1 MRSYQEDRINLMV
14 LEAAESA
21 TVPLGAGSVSIML
34 RDRGILISE
43 AGAGRILR
51 SLRERG
57 FLKKVGFKGHVPTQE
72 GIKKLTSLRTARQA
86 AETLDLLMKNSGNL
100 KGHSL
105 TDILTARKAIER
117 EAAMQAALKATPSD
131 ISRLEEIIEQQYREM
146 GRKSY
151 YADISA
157 DFHHEIIKIAR
168 MPLLRMMYE
177 FIGLSVEWQ
186 IFFIETFK
194 IYDTPLN
201 VPHENILKAIK
212 EGDPRKAADLMEE
225 HLSDVIENVKNF
237 SDNK

>member
-1 MRSYQEDRINLMV
+1 MR
-14 LEAAESA
+14 
-21 TVPLGAGSVSIML
+21 G
-34 RDRGILISE
+34 
-43 AGAGRILR
+43 
-51 SLRERG
+51 
-57 FLKKVGFKGHVPTQE
+57 
-72 GIKKLTSLRTARQA
+72 
-86 AETLDLLMKNSGNL
+86 
-100 KGHSL
+100 
-105 TDILTARKAIER
+105 
-117 EAAMQAALKATPSD
+117 
-131 ISRLEEIIEQQYREM
+131 
-146 GRKSY
+146 KSY